1 MATAAAEAPASAG
14 LVRPTRRSAASLQA
28 LNGSGLSM
36 DRVEHWAPRPET
48 GKGIMQSNRVI
59 VFASQKGGS
68 GKTTLSGHIAVQA
81 QLSGAGPVA
90 IIDTD
95 PQRSLAQWRYAR
107 EDNEIILKVSDVEN
121 IENDIAEL
129 KALGAAVIVIDTPP
143 AATSAIGEV
152 VRHADLV
159 CIPTRPSPH
168 DLRAVGATIDIVES
182 HRKPMIFV
190 LNSAAARAKITSEA
204 ALALSQ
210 HGTVAPAIVHNRVD
224 FAASM
229 TDGRTVMEVDEG
241 TRSAQEIKA
250 LWDYIETR
258 MERNSAMSDEA
269 PAPEPAAAASE
280 QVAAAVASAPKPE
293 PEPAPEPAPVAIA
306 PEPAPAPVAAATE
319 PQAAETTAPDPVA
332 AEATMLDPAAVPAA
346 APEPAMQ
353 ADAGEPPSREATA
366 PMPPATRT
374 PTAEEFFAQRR
385 MIKTP
390 TYFGPDRRHG
400 DLGAPGGLERRAPTF
415 GRRTS

>member
-1 MATAAAEAPASAG
+1 
-14 LVRPTRRSAASLQA
+14 
-28 LNGSGLSM
+28 
-36 DRVEHWAPRPET
+36 
-48 GKGIMQSNRVI
+48 MQSTSVI

-121 IENDIAEL
+121 IERDIAEL
-129 KALGAAVIVIDTPP
+129 KELGAATIVIDTPP

-182 HRKPMIFV
+182 HRRPMIFV

-204 ALALSQ
+204 AMALSQ

-241 TRSAQEIKA
+241 ARSAQEIKT
-250 LWDYIETR
+250 LWDYI
-258 MERNSAMSDEA
+258 AMRLEKIAELGGPVVAGVPLAATVSVPVTPPATPQPAAAEPEPVPSGATEPA
-269 PAPEPAAAASE
+269 PAVEPEPAAAE
-280 QVAAAVASAPKPE
+280 AAPAPAEAVPE
-293 PEPAPEPAPVAIA
+293 VPAEPAPIAAEAEPAPITAEAEPVEPAEPAPVQDEAASEAESQA
-306 PEPAPAPVAAATE
+306 P
-319 PQAAETTAPDPVA
+319 
-332 AEATMLDPAAVPAA
+332 
-346 APEPAMQ
+346 
-353 ADAGEPPSREATA
+353 
-366 PMPPATRT
+366 TRT
-374 PTAEEFFAQRR
+374 LTAREFFAQRR
-385 MIKTP
+385 SIKTP
-390 TYFGPDRRHG
+390 TYFGPDRRRAEQG
-400 DLGAPGGLERRAPTF
+400 MPAGLERRAPTF
-415 GRRTS
+415 GRRAN